1 MVSEMVVP
9 RKPQV
14 RGGGG
19 YPFCFSLLKYEKVN
33 GKINKI

>member
-1 MVSEMVVP
+1 MEVTSSTE
-9 RKPQV
+9 KAKV

-19 YPFCFSLLKYEKVN
+19 YPFCFSLLKYEKVK